1 MPKSHKRG
9 GAKAHRKRVA
19 LRNEKI
25 KSDWKLAS
33 KDAWE
38 TFEKM
43 KAEKQLDE
51 NKNNE
56 GLSGLVGFNQEG

>member
-25 KSDWKLAS
+25 KSDWKRAS
-33 KDAWE
+33 KAAWE
-38 TFEKM
+38 NFEKI

-51 NKNNE
+51 NKDNE
-56 GLSGLVGFNQEG
+56 GLSGLVGFEQKD

>member
-25 KSDWKLAS
+25 KSDWKRAS
-33 KDAWE
+33 KEAWE

-56 GLSGLVGFNQEG
+56 GLSGLVGFNQES

>member
-1 MPKSHKRG
+1 MPKSQKRG

-25 KSDWKLAS
+25 KSDWKRAS
-33 KDAWE
+33 KEAWE

-51 NKNNE
+51 NKDNE
-56 GLSGLVGFNQEG
+56 GLSGLVGFEQKD

>member
-25 KSDWKLAS
+25 KSDWKRAS
-33 KDAWE
+33 KAGWE
-38 TFEKM
+38 TFERIK
-43 KAEKQLDE
+43 KEKENEDTNNGGFFSSAESNGAE
-51 NKNNE
+51 
-56 GLSGLVGFNQEG
+56 

>member
-25 KSDWKLAS
+25 KSDWKRAS

-38 TFEKM
+38 TFEKI

>member
-25 KSDWKLAS
+25 KSDWKKVS
-33 KDAWE
+33 KEAWE

>member
-25 KSDWKLAS
+25 KSDWKRAS
-33 KDAWE
+33 KEAWE

-43 KAEKQLDE
+43 KAEKNIEE
-51 NKNNE
+51 NQNDGGNFI
-56 GLSGLVGFNQEG
+56 SS

>member
-25 KSDWKLAS
+25 KSDWKRAS
-33 KDAWE
+33 KEAWE
-38 TFEKM
+38 TFEKI

>member
-25 KSDWKLAS
+25 KSDWKRAS
-33 KDAWE
+33 KAAWE
-38 TFEKM
+38 TFAKIKE
-43 KAEKQLDE
+43 E
-51 NKNNE
+51 KNNE
-56 GLSGLVGFNQEG
+56 ENQNDGGNFISS

>member
-1 MPKSHKRG
+1 MSKSQKRG

-33 KDAWE
+33 KAGWE
-38 TFEKM
+38 TFEKI

-51 NKNNE
+51 NTNN
-56 GLSGLVGFNQEG
+56 GGFFSSAESNGAE

>member
-1 MPKSHKRG
+1 MSKSHKRG

-25 KSDWKLAS
+25 KSDWKRAS
-33 KDAWE
+33 KEAWE

-43 KAEKQLDE
+43 KSEKQLDE

>member
-1 MPKSHKRG
+1 MGKSSKRG
-9 GAKAHRKRVA
+9 GEKTHRKRVA

-25 KSDWKLAS
+25 KSDWKRAS
-33 KDAWE
+33 KAGWE
-38 TFEKM
+38 TFEKI

-56 GLSGLVGFNQEG
+56 GLSGLVGFEQKD

>member
-25 KSDWKLAS
+25 KSDWKRAS
-33 KDAWE
+33 KAAWE
-38 TFEKM
+38 TFEKI

-51 NKNNE
+51 NKDNE
-56 GLSGLVGFNQEG
+56 GLSGLVGFEQKD

>member
-1 MPKSHKRG
+1 MSKSQKRG

-33 KDAWE
+33 KEAWE
-38 TFEKM
+38 TFERI
-43 KAEKQLDE
+43 KAEK
-51 NKNNE
+51 N
-56 GLSGLVGFNQEG
+56 NQENQNDGGNFISS